1 MQIKSVAVGDYR
13 DCNGIRGLWQSCG
26 LSSEAFRT
34 CRWLSTRKQ
43 QVCWW
48 TKKICHLFS
57 RKYNVPGNGATYEV
71 GLPALHEHRPSH
83 SPTLSAETNLRSAT
97 QVLPRKGKRMTALLS
112 TIAAISLLAVLGIT
126 FELVRWSG
134 LGVQRWSAMFAAFI
148 VNMGIFVSSTYALV
162 EWV

>member
-1 MQIKSVAVGDYR
+1 
-13 DCNGIRGLWQSCG
+13 
-26 LSSEAFRT
+26 
-34 CRWLSTRKQ
+34 
-43 QVCWW
+43 
-48 TKKICHLFS
+48 
-57 RKYNVPGNGATYEV
+57 
-71 GLPALHEHRPSH
+71 
-83 SPTLSAETNLRSAT
+83 
-97 QVLPRKGKRMTALLS
+97 MTALLS